1 MVRQVKIQVTL
12 QVEQK
17 STIPISDKVGP
28 FWYYTAFGT
37 TQLLVL
43 HSFFLVTLKHLPQL
57 KS

>member
-28 FWYYTAFGT
+28 FWYMYYTAFGT
-37 TQLLVL
+37 TQL
-43 HSFFLVTLKHLPQL
+43 LVTLKHLPQL